1 MMNMILQSCWH
12 HFLEGWSKIACYRRG
27 DHFTG
32 VKRALLVICCCCSHP
47 KLLCH
52 TCFAKEVHDWQWWPG
67 LKYLGCAT
75 SQITCWEFAQ
85 KLPATPLLPN
95 QSHSIVIH
103 VCSSPRMILQQEQQ
117 DWLPTLADM
126 HQSQDDPGK
135 LQSPMDSYH
144 WFQHEE
150 KFFASCC
157 IKGRSC
163 WAVLH

>member
-1 MMNMILQSCWH
+1 
-12 HFLEGWSKIACYRRG
+12 
-27 DHFTG
+27 
-32 VKRALLVICCCCSHP
+32 VICCCCSHP

-85 KLPATPLLPN
+85 KLPATPLLQN

-117 DWLPTLADM
+117 DWLPTLVDM
-126 HQSQDDPGK
+126 HQSQDNLESFKAPWIATTDFNMK
-135 LQSPMDSYH
+135 RNS
-144 WFQHEE
+144 
-150 KFFASCC
+150 
-157 IKGRSC
+157 
-163 WAVLH
+163 LHHVV